1 MEANVEIEKRICKHT
16 NKGYQLGQSS
26 GNSTLS
32 CFSVWSDKPRIRYQQ
47 VSTNMEN
54 INLKITVFKSSQ
66 IHTLGIIQVRQHLL
80 SSITAI
86 KRSPIQSFSLTGR
99 GSCWPTRLTE
109 VNVSVSLHWS
119 GMTRILFPV
128 ISAYSSTPLP
138 SFSLKCW
145 TWSVRE
151 DEHSGNQPSLHHHR
165 YTLQK
170 NVTLVQFQVWDFA
183 VQNFF

>member
-26 GNSTLS
+26 GNGTLS
-32 CFSVWSDKPRIRYQQ
+32 CFSVWSDKPRIWYQQ
-47 VSTNMEN
+47 VSTNLEN
-54 INLKITVFKSSQ
+54 INLKMTVFKSSQ

-86 KRSPIQSFSLTGR
+86 KRSPLQSFSLTGTLLHSQPR
-99 GSCWPTRLTE
+99 VLLTHQAHRS
-109 VNVSVSLHWS
+109 NVSVFLHWS

-128 ISAYSSTPLP
+128 ISAYSSKPLP

-145 TWSVRE
+145 TWSVGE
-151 DEHSGNQPSLHHHR
+151 DEHSGNQRSLHHHR

-170 NVTLVQFQVWDFA
+170 NVTLVQF
-183 VQNFF
+183 